1 MMRSLVVNADD
12 LGADEAR
19 NEGIFEAIEA
29 GVVTSASVL
38 ANGPALGDALSRIR
52 ALKKKD
58 VSFGFH
64 LNLSQ
69 GKPLGEGHRLIVGP
83 DGCFPGKTAARE
95 LLLQQ
100 GNGDLEEEAARE
112 MEAQFLR
119 LRKAGLDIRHMDGHQ
134 HVHIFPAVAPATLRL
149 AERHGIRWVRLPEE
163 PPPSSAGRLRREEA
177 ALREEAEMFSGLAS
191 RARVH
196 FDESRVMRTDAFRGL
211 YLKGRLSVELLE
223 DVLKNLPGGL
233 TELMVHPGRAAVDAG
248 GPFSYF
254 STADRW
260 AELKALMDT
269 RFRDALV
276 RQGVRLV
283 SFPDA

>member
-1 MMRSLVVNADD
+1 MRQLVINADD
-12 LGADEAR
+12 LGADAAR

-38 ANGPALGDALSRIR
+38 ANGLALEDALTRIR
-52 ALKKKD
+52 ALKKKN

-69 GKPLGEGHRLIVGP
+69 GMSLGEGHRLIVGP
-83 DGCFPGKTAARE
+83 DGHFPGKMAARE
-95 LLLQQ
+95 LLMQQ
-100 GNGDLEEEAARE
+100 GNGNLEEEVACE

-119 LRKAGLDIRHMDGHQ
+119 LRNAGLEIRHMDGHQ
-134 HVHIFPAVAPATLRL
+134 HVHIFPAVAPQALRL

-163 PPPSSAGRLRREEA
+163 TPPLSAGPLKREDRSLDKEA
-177 ALREEAEMFSGLAS
+177 KMFSGLAAK
-191 RARVH
+191 ARVH
-196 FDESRVMRTDAFRGL
+196 FDGSRVMKTDDFRGL

-223 DVLKNLPGGL
+223 EVLENLPCGL
-233 TELMVHPGRAAVDAG
+233 TELMVHPGRAAADAG

-260 AELKALMDT
+260 AELKALTDK

-276 RQGVRLV
+276 RHGVGLV
-283 SFPDA
+283 SFLEV